1 MKLWDKIKRFFRT
14 FAVEGLMIYVTV
26 TVFIVFAVSYIFPN
40 IGIPE
45 YILFDRAEIL
55 EGQVWRVVTF
65 LFAPQTMNP
74 LFMLINLYF
83 YYIIGTSLEGYWGSV
98 KFTRYFFAG
107 TALLIAGGFIVGRVT
122 AYYLYLSMFI
132 SYAILAPNEQFLF
145 FGIIPIKAKYLA
157 ALDGVFMAFYFIVGF
172 ASERVSIGASVI
184 LILLFFG
191 KNIISRIKA
200 KKRFKDFK
208 KNFEDR

>member
-1 MKLWDKIKRFFRT
+1 MKLWDKIKRFFRN

-40 IGIPE
+40 IGIPS
-45 YILFDRAEIL
+45 YIYFDRAEIL
-55 EGQVWRVVTF
+55 GGQVWRVVSF
-65 LFAPQTMNP
+65 LFEPQTMNP

-98 KFTRYFFAG
+98 KFTQYFFAG
-107 TALLIAGGFIVGRVT
+107 AALLIAGGFIVGYVD

-145 FGIIPIKAKYLA
+145 FGIIPVKAKYLA
-157 ALDGVFMAFYFIVGF
+157 ALDGVFMAYNFIFGF
-172 ASERVSIGASVI
+172 ASERVSIGVSVI
-184 LILLFFG
+184 LILIFFG

>member
-1 MKLWDKIKRFFRT
+1 MKPWDKIKRFFRN

-26 TVFIVFAVSYIFPN
+26 TVFIVFAASYIFPN
-40 IGIPE
+40 TGILS
-45 YILFDRAEIL
+45 YIYFSRDMIL
-55 EGQVWRVVTF
+55 EGQVWRIVSF
-65 LFAPQTMNP
+65 LFMPQTLNP

-107 TALLIAGGFIVGRVT
+107 AALLIAGGFIVGYVD

-157 ALDGVFMAFYFIVGF
+157 ALDGVFMAVEFILGS
-172 ASERVSIGASVI
+172 ASERVSIGASII

-200 KKRFKDFK
+200 KKRFNDFK
-208 KNFEDR
+208 KNFNK